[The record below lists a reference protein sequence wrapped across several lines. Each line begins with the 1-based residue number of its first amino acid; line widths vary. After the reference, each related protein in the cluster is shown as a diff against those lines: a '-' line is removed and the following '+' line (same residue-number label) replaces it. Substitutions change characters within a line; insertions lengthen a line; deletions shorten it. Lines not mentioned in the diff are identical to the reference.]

1 MDTEELTETLEAA
14 GLSPYQAD
22 AYVTLLSLGAASAG
36 ELAEASGVPRP
47 RIYDVLRD
55 LEADG
60 YVTTYERD
68 RLYARAVDPNDLEP
82 LRERVAR
89 LESALDEI
97 ETRYRTPETGE
108 SEVTLVSQFGTV
120 FRQARQDVD
129 DAERHVQ
136 AVLTTAQ
143 FAELRDALAAA
154 YERGVYVQLSL
165 YTPSGTDGDDD
176 VGITEPDPSTFEDVC
191 TEVRRLEFPKPFLVL
206 TDRRRVSFSPKGYS
220 MDEYGV
226 LVDDRTTAFVFH
238 WFFLTACWEVHD
250 PIYAEPRDTL
260 PLTFVEITDA
270 VRHIERLVHEDV
282 TVHVRVEGYSVATG
296 RQRTLSG
303 TVVDVDYV
311 GHAGD
316 GSDVPSLVQLAARA
330 TLILDTDDGQ
340 YTVGG
345 EGALAEDVS
354 ADRIVVERVERDE
367 GSEPDDRD

>member
-1 MDTEELTETLEAA
+1 MDTEELTATLEEA

-22 AYVTLLSLGAASAG
+22 AYVALLSLGAASAG

-68 RLYARAVDPNDLEP
+68 RLYARAVAPNDLGP

-120 FRQARQDVD
+120 FGQARQDVD

-143 FAELRDALAAA
+143 FTELRDALAAA
-154 YERGVYVQLSL
+154 YERGLSVRLSL
-165 YTPSGTDGDDD
+165 YVPPDDA
-176 VGITEPDPSTFEDVC
+176 VPDPDEFVGVC

-206 TDRRRVSFSPKGYS
+206 TDRRRVSFSPKGQS
-220 MDEYGV
+220 AEEYGV
-226 LVDDRTTAFVFH
+226 IVDDRATEAVFH
-238 WFFLTACWEVHD
+238 WYFLTSCWEVYDSIHAD
-250 PIYAEPRDTL
+250 PRDTY
-260 PLTFVEITDA
+260 PLAFVEIVDA
-270 VRHIERLVHEDV
+270 VRHVEQLVHEDV

-316 GSDVPSLVQLAARA
+316 GADVPSLVQLAARA

-340 YTVGG
+340 FTVGG

-354 ADRIVVERVERDE
+354 ADRIVVERVERDD
-367 GSEPDDRD
+367 GSEPDERD